1 MLKSIEL
8 YNVGPSRHM
17 KVDFTPRLNLL
28 AGDNGLGKTFIMDV
42 AWWCLSRKWADLQ
55 ALPDPDNPEHPEI
68 SFQYDDDL
76 FSNPEKLRFSFE
88 KQTWDLPSKRSL
100 DPVAVFYIR
109 TDGGIC
115 LYDPLKSSKPYL
127 FRSQDIWDG
136 LKRGRKQL
144 CNGLIDDW
152 TSWQLRHDEKSENFD
167 VLADVLESLSPS
179 DTERIVPGK
188 PVRISIDDSR
198 EIPTIKMPYYGKVP
212 VTHASAGCRRIL
224 SIAYLLV
231 WMWSENKE
239 AAKLK
244 QKKPINRL
252 TVIFDEV
259 ESHLHPQWQR
269 VLVPS
274 LMKVLMKLNSSIKVQ
289 FIGSTHAPLV
299 LASVEPIFSE
309 EYDSLT
315 VFKIVDGLV
324 KIEKSSWQNFG
335 DVSSWLTSDV
345 FGLTAARSLEAEKAI
360 QKAFDAIDRADMDP
374 KMIMLIHGELREVL
388 KDSDPFW
395 PRWLYYAEKKGV
407 PR

>member
-68 SFQYDDDL
+68 SFQYNDDL
-76 FSNPEKLRFSFE
+76 FSNPEKSRFSFE

-115 LYDPLKSSKPYL
+115 LYDPLKSSQPYL

-152 TSWQLRHDEKSENFD
+152 TSWQLRHDEKSEKFD

-315 VFKIVDGLV
+315 VFNIVDGQV

-335 DVSSWLTSDV
+335 DVSSWLTSD
-345 FGLTAARSLEAEKAI
+345 AAEAT
-360 QKAFDAIDRADMDP
+360 
-374 KMIMLIHGELREVL
+374 
-388 KDSDPFW
+388 PF
-395 PRWLYYAEKKGV
+395 RLYQG
-407 PR
+407 PFQLL

>member
-1 MLKSIEL
+1 
-8 YNVGPSRHM
+8 
-17 KVDFTPRLNLL
+17 
-28 AGDNGLGKTFIMDV
+28 
-42 AWWCLSRKWADLQ
+42 
-55 ALPDPDNPEHPEI
+55 
-68 SFQYDDDL
+68 
-76 FSNPEKLRFSFE
+76 
-88 KQTWDLPSKRSL
+88 
-100 DPVAVFYIR
+100 
-109 TDGGIC
+109 
-115 LYDPLKSSKPYL
+115 
-127 FRSQDIWDG
+127 
-136 LKRGRKQL
+136 
-144 CNGLIDDW
+144 
-152 TSWQLRHDEKSENFD
+152 
-167 VLADVLESLSPS
+167 
-179 DTERIVPGK
+179 
-188 PVRISIDDSR
+188 
-198 EIPTIKMPYYGKVP
+198 
-212 VTHASAGCRRIL
+212 
-224 SIAYLLV
+224 
-231 WMWSENKE
+231 MWSENKE

-274 LMKVLMKLNSSIKVQ
+274 LMKVLMKLNSSLKVQ

-315 VFKIVDGLV
+315 VFNIVDGKV

-407 PR
+407 LR

>member
-8 YNVGPSRHM
+8 RNVGPSRHM
-17 KVDFTPRLNLL
+17 KVDLRPRLNLL
-28 AGDNGLGKTFIMDV
+28 TGDNGLGKTFVMDV
-42 AWWCLSRKWADLQ
+42 AWWCLSRKWADQQ
-55 ALPDPDNPEHPEI
+55 ALPDPDNPEQPEI
-68 SFQYDDDL
+68 SFQHDDDVV
-76 FSNPEKLRFSFE
+76 SHPENSWFSFE
-88 KQTWDLPSKRSL
+88 KRAWDLPSKRPF

-115 LYDPLKSSKPYL
+115 LYDPLKSNHPYL
-127 FRSQDIWDG
+127 FKTHDIWDG
-136 LKRGRKQL
+136 LKRGGKRL

-152 TSWQLRHDEKSENFD
+152 TSWQLRQDEKSENFD

-179 DTERIVPGK
+179 ESERIVSGK

-198 EIPTIKMPYYGKVP
+198 EIPTIKMPYGKVP

-224 SIAYLLV
+224 SIAYMLV
-231 WMWSENKE
+231 WMWSENKD

-244 QKKPINRL
+244 QKKPIDQL

-269 VLVPS
+269 VLIPS
-274 LMKVLMKLNSSIKVQ
+274 LMKVLKKLNPSTKVQ
-289 FIGSTHAPLV
+289 FIASTHAPLV

-309 EYDSLT
+309 EHDSLT
-315 VFKIVDGLV
+315 VFDLVDGQV
-324 KIEKSSWQNFG
+324 KIEKASWQNFG

-345 FGLTAARSLEAEKAI
+345 FGLVAARSLEAEKAI

-374 KMIMLIHGELREVL
+374 KTIMTIHEKLREVL

-407 PR
+407 LR